1 MTSEQHILARLLLI
15 EEEMKNIGLWQ
26 LDAPNDEAFASS
38 EPFCIDTMEA
48 HEWLQWV
55 LIPRLSSLIDSG
67 MALPTAFTIAPYYEE
82 AFKDDETRDYV
93 DLLNHLREL
102 DALFK
107 Q

>member
-38 EPFCIDTMEA
+38 EPFCIDTMES
-48 HEWLQWV
+48 HEWLQLV

-67 MALPTAFTIAPYYEE
+67 MALPTAFAIAPYY
-82 AFKDDETRDYV
+82 
-93 DLLNHLREL
+93 
-102 DALFK
+102 
-107 Q
+107 

>member
-1 MTSEQHILARLLLI
+1 
-15 EEEMKNIGLWQ
+15 
-26 LDAPNDEAFASS
+26 
-38 EPFCIDTMEA
+38 
-48 HEWLQWV
+48 
-55 LIPRLSSLIDSG
+55 
-67 MALPTAFTIAPYYEE
+67 MALPTAFAIAPYYEE

>member
-1 MTSEQHILARLLLI
+1 
-15 EEEMKNIGLWQ
+15 
-26 LDAPNDEAFASS
+26 
-38 EPFCIDTMEA
+38 
-48 HEWLQWV
+48 
-55 LIPRLSSLIDSG
+55 LIDSG
-67 MALPTAFTIAPYYEE
+67 MALPTAFAIAPYYEE

>member
-55 LIPRLSSLIDSG
+55 LIPRLSSLIDTG
-67 MALPTAFTIAPYYEE
+67 MALPTAFAIAPYYEE
-82 AFKDDETRDYV
+82 VFKDDETRDYV

>member
-67 MALPTAFTIAPYYEE
+67 MALPTAFAIAPYYEE
-82 AFKDDETRDYV
+82 VFKDDETRDYV

>member
-67 MALPTAFTIAPYYEE
+67 MALPTAFAIAPYYEE

-93 DLLNHLREL
+93 NLLNHLREL

>member
-67 MALPTAFTIAPYYEE
+67 MALPTAFAITPYYEE

>member
-48 HEWLQWV
+48 HEWL
-55 LIPRLSSLIDSG
+55 
-67 MALPTAFTIAPYYEE
+67 
-82 AFKDDETRDYV
+82 
-93 DLLNHLREL
+93 
-102 DALFK
+102 
-107 Q
+107 

>member
-1 MTSEQHILARLLLI
+1 
-15 EEEMKNIGLWQ
+15 
-26 LDAPNDEAFASS
+26 
-38 EPFCIDTMEA
+38 MEA

-55 LIPRLSSLIDSG
+55 LIPRLSSLIDTG
-67 MALPTAFTIAPYYEE
+67 MALPTAFAIAPYYEE
-82 AFKDDETRDYV
+82 VFKDDETRDYV